1 MKRVL
6 ITGGSRG
13 IGAATVEKFSSEG
26 CEVAFVYFSSEDAAR
41 KIAEKSG
48 AHMIKADVKD
58 PAACRAAVESA
69 LAVMGGIDVLVTC
82 AGIAKIAQICDVS
95 DEDWKNICDTDL
107 SGTFYFCR
115 DVSEI
120 MVKNHSG
127 RIVTVGSVWGNK
139 GASCEV
145 AYSAAKA
152 GVRGLTKALAQELAP
167 SGITVNCVEPGV
179 IDTEMNSCLSDEDK
193 AALCGEIPAGRFGHP
208 GEVAEL
214 IYFLASDAASYIT
227 GQCIGIDGGFAL

>member
-1 MKRVL
+1 MKKVL

-13 IGAATVEKFSSEG
+13 IGAAAVEKFAASGDIVTFIYNSSEK
-26 CEVAFVYFSSEDAAR
+26 EARSISE
-41 KIAEKSG
+41 KCG

-58 PAACRAAVESA
+58 PEACRAAVKSA
-69 LAVMGGIDVLVTC
+69 VELMGGIDVLVTC
-82 AGIAKIAQICDVS
+82 AGVAKIAQICDTG
-95 DEDWKNICDTDL
+95 DADWRNICDTDL

-127 RIVTVGSVWGNK
+127 RIITVGSVWGNK

-152 GVRGLTKALAQELAP
+152 GVRGLTKALAMELAP

-179 IDTEMNSCLSDEDK
+179 IDTDMNACLSDEDK
-193 AALCGEIPAGRFGHP
+193 KALCGEIPAGRFGTP
-208 GEVAEL
+208 AEVAEL
-214 IYFLASDAASYIT
+214 IYFLASDSAAYIT
-227 GQCIGIDGGFAL
+227 GQCIGIDGGF